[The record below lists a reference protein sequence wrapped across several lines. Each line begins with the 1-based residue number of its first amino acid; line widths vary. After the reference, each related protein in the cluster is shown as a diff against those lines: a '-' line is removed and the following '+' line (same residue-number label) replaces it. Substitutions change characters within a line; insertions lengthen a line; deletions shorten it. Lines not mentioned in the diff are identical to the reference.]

1 MISPLHFAFN
11 VYSVL
16 ISLMFVLATRHDKFN
31 PLNGQHLRVLA
42 MEVFFVI
49 FSIFIYLFFK
59 LHTPFKDTIHI
70 WAWAPMLKLSVWA
83 PNVNFIIR
91 KVSV

>member
-42 MEVFFVI
+42 MEVFFCYI
-49 FSIFIYLFFK
+49 LDLNLFNF
-59 LHTPFKDTIHI
+59 LITYTI
-70 WAWAPMLKLSVWA
+70 
-83 PNVNFIIR
+83 
-91 KVSV
+91 